1 MQQQKTSGKQKER
14 SRTVDLSTMI
24 YGKVPPQARD
34 IEGAILGALMIDQG
48 AFEKVS
54 GILTPECFYVEAHGR
69 IFQAIER
76 LAAKFQPVDI
86 HTVTE
91 ELMIV
96 EDLEMIGGPYY
107 LTGLTNSVVSS
118 GNIETHARII
128 LEKYIKRKIIET
140 AGILISDGYEDST
153 DAFDLLDE
161 GEKTLTEVR
170 NLIKKRNYIPL
181 DAAMIEAY
189 QHIEILR
196 RREDHLT
203 GVTSGFKEL
212 DMITCGWQATDLII
226 LAARPS
232 VGKTALALSLARNA
246 KVPVGFFSLE
256 MSYRQLVTRLFS
268 SESDIPMWLIR
279 NAKLA
284 DDQMKTLYEKGIQPL
299 SKEKIFLDD
308 TASLKISDLKS
319 KARRM
324 VKKDGVKIIM
334 IDYLQLITVGQRFD
348 RKDLEIG
355 HISSQLKG
363 LAKELQIPVI
373 CLSQLSRDVEK
384 RGDKEPVLSD
394 LRESGAIEQDAD
406 IVMFLW
412 RPDVEDPTLTDM
424 INLKIEKNRN
434 GSLESFLGKFKK
446 ETQKW
451 EYLKVLDR
459 QTFLPVAQSWK
470 PYKE

>member
-1 MQQQKTSGKQKER
+1 MQQQKTSGKPKER
-14 SRTVDLSTMI
+14 SRVIDLT
-24 YGKVPPQARD
+24 YGKVPPQARE
-34 IEGAILGALMIDQG
+34 IEEAVLGAAMIDRE
-48 AFEKVS
+48 AYEKVS
-54 GILTPECFYVEAHGR
+54 ELLTPECFYVEAHQV
-69 IFQAIER
+69 IFHAMGR
-76 LAAKFQPVDI
+76 LAARFQPVDI
-86 HTVTE
+86 HTVRE
-91 ELMIV
+91 ELK
-96 EDLEMIGGPYY
+96 EELEKVGGAYY
-107 LTGLTNSVVSS
+107 VMGLTNSVVSS

-140 AGILISDGYEDST
+140 AGALISDGYEDST

-161 GEKTLTEVR
+161 GEKTLSEVR
-170 NLIKKRNYIPL
+170 NLIEKRNYVAL
-181 DAAMIEAY
+181 DTAIIDVFKNIEL
-189 QHIEILR
+189 LR
-196 RREDHLT
+196 HREDHLT
-203 GVTSGFKEL
+203 GVTSGFKEM
-212 DMITCGWQATDLII
+212 DMVTCGWQATDLII

-246 KVPVGFFSLE
+246 NIPVGFFSLE
-256 MSYRQLVTRLFS
+256 MSYRQLVTRLLS
-268 SESDIPMWLIR
+268 SESDIPMWLLR
-279 NAKLA
+279 NAKL
-284 DDQMKTLYEKGIQPL
+284 DDIQMKELYEKGVQPL
-299 SKEKIFLDD
+299 SKAKIFTDD

-324 VKKDGVKIIM
+324 VKKDGCRLIIV
-334 IDYLQLITVGQRFD
+334 DYLQLITVGQRFD

-412 RPDVEDPTLTDM
+412 RPDLEDLSLQDM
-424 INLKIEKNRN
+424 INVKIEKHRN

-451 EYLKVLDR
+451 EYLKVLDK
-459 QTFLPVAQSWK
+459 QTFLPVATSWK